1 MNDRPSGW
9 VRSFINRAQAAEAP
23 HPVPPD
29 RDNVVQLPIGTPDL
43 DDRKLKI
50 RNLDA
55 KLMSIAI
62 DIDRLGLQFNS
73 VRDELMREREAFL
86 NDLKDEG
93 VISHYAHTPP
103 KAEFLEPAP

>member
-23 HPVPPD
+23 PPVPHD
-29 RDNVVQLPIGTPDL
+29 RDNVVQLPIEAPDL
-43 DDRKLKI
+43 DDRAAKI
-50 RNLDA
+50 RKLDA

-73 VRDELMREREAFL
+73 VRDELMRERAAILE
-86 NDLKDEG
+86 DLKAEG
-93 VISHYAHTPP
+93 IMGQYAHTPP
-103 KAEFLEPAP
+103 KAEFLDQAP